1 MLFQFSVDG
10 HFLLTSHKA
19 HDMSLFG
26 PDDDFESLLQGNYV
40 QQEAHS
46 IFNDLEL
53 EPDLDNEWANASTL
67 LYADPLTRLKSP
79 TASPNISI
87 GQESEERKNP
97 SSHAESSNEGDSAS
111 SDSYQQGDSPDDS
124 PDESLDEY
132 KPSKYQRTSKSKSA
146 VTSTA
151 VASTADAKTRP
162 ATKKRTRVNQLS
174 KLKSNE
180 TLAEQIQRLKAERD
194 QFQSDNSEFIPSAQ
208 LDKKSQAAWI
218 KKEKNKYHSQLSRF
232 KKAIEDLEVQLTI
245 EHLTKENA
253 ELKRASQAAK
263 QGGPSQGTNPLEQL
277 GVNRVRFESLQSAML
292 RLEADVTLLT
302 EKNDGLTKEIAKLQA
317 TCTALTQE
325 KEKLTKE
332 LMKQSEVIRAKA
344 AESKQ
349 VVEALLRSNEQDSTA
364 LETKKVAYK
373 SLEEQLKTHLAQE
386 KILCDKA
393 KFFVAQSQKFEDL
406 YNKLKL
412 QFEQLESDYSQRV
425 NRDTQTIQYLQAQN
439 RTLQERQQELRSEV
453 TMYEGIVE
461 RNEIDRR
468 TVDEQVARLNQRIRE
483 LSQELE
489 YRAER
494 DQRTRET
501 QSAHPYYDERR
512 PPIQHARQL
521 HSQRPAESYTSEPQY
536 PYRGQRIGNFK

>member
-1 MLFQFSVDG
+1 MLFQFLFDG

-26 PDDDFESLLQGNYV
+26 PDDDFESLLQGNYA

-46 IFNDLEL
+46 IFNDL

-87 GQESEERKNP
+87 GQESEEHKNP
-97 SSHAESSNEGDSAS
+97 PSRAESSNEGDSAS
-111 SDSYQQGDSPDDS
+111 SDSYQQDDLPDDS

-132 KPSKYQRTSKSKSA
+132 KPSKFQRTSKSKSA

-151 VASTADAKTRP
+151 VASTANVKALP
-162 ATKKRTRVNQLS
+162 ATKKRTRLNRLS

-194 QFQSDNSEFIPSAQ
+194 QFQSDNSQFIPSAQ
-208 LDKKSQAAWI
+208 LDKKAQAAWI
-218 KKEKNKYHSQLSRF
+218 KKEKNKYYSQLSRF
-232 KKAIEDLEVQLTI
+232 QKAIEDLEVQLTI
-245 EHLTKENA
+245 ERLTKENA
-253 ELKRASQAAK
+253 ELKRESQAAK
-263 QGGPSQGTNPLEQL
+263 HGGTTQSANPLEQL
-277 GVNRVRFESLQSAML
+277 GVNRVRFESLQSEKL
-292 RLEADVTLLT
+292 RLEADVTSLT
-302 EKNDGLTKEIAKLQA
+302 EENDGLTKEIAKLQA
-317 TCTALTQE
+317 TCTALMQE

-332 LMKQSEVIRAKA
+332 LTEQSEVIKTKT

-373 SLEEQLKTHLAQE
+373 SLEEELKSHLAQE

-393 KFFVAQSQKFEDL
+393 KFFVAQSQQFEGL

-412 QFEQLESDYSQRV
+412 QLEKLESEYSQRV
-425 NRDTQTIQYLQAQN
+425 HHDTQTIQHLQAQN
-439 RTLQERQQELRSEV
+439 RTLQGQQQELRSEV
-453 TMYEGIVE
+453 TIYEGIVE

-468 TVDEQVARLNQRIRE
+468 AVDEQISRLNQRIRE

-489 YRAER
+489 YRDER

-521 HSQRPAESYTSEPQY
+521 HSQRPAEPYTSEPNY
-536 PYRGQRIGNFK
+536 PYRGQRFGNFK